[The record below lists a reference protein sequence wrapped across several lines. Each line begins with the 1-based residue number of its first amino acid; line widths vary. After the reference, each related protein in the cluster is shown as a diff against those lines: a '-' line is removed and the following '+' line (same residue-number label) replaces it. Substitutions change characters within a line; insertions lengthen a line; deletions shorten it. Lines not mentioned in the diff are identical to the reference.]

1 MLNSLAGGMKQSMNN
16 SKKFGEF
23 SEDGLEYI
31 IHTPHPPR
39 DWFNY
44 LWNAD
49 YLASVSQNMNGN
61 SLYQNGQGIA
71 TNLFGR
77 QDELQTPR
85 GIYLRDRESGE
96 CWGISYRPC
105 CTEQDEFECRHGLG
119 YSILDTK
126 KNGVRLEF
134 RVFVPR
140 KASAEIWSIRIVN
153 ESKKE
158 RSLSLFTASDI
169 ALKGVNMPYG
179 YLSALRGEYLKDD
192 QFLFFQNT
200 SFNVVH
206 EKYNAFMYATRPP
219 ARWDASRESFLG
231 RYRNH
236 VRPERVE
243 EGRLGNSN
251 ASVEYLI
258 GAMQHN
264 LWLKPG
270 ASHSVHIV
278 LGVVKN
284 LAEAR
289 RFKKMFARS
298 ADVEKEFLAMK
309 AENTARLQG
318 LQIESP
324 DTDFNQ
330 LFNGWLKHQLYL
342 MADWARFYFK
352 GYRDTC
358 QDAAG
363 MSILDPK
370 RALAMLR
377 KALENQRS
385 DGFCPRAFR
394 VASMDIAA
402 ADKHYADSPSWISHA
417 TDAILRETG
426 DLSMLDEGVEYSD
439 GGEATV
445 WEHNLQAI
453 EFLWNDRGEHGLSL
467 MHFGDWCDLLDK
479 VGVEGR
485 GESIWMTFAL
495 ARALRLVAQI
505 AEWKGEK
512 MIASRYRKRFAR
524 LRKNLSTHGWDGKW
538 YLAAI
543 NDNGMPIGT
552 AKAKEGRMFINPQ
565 SWAMLSG
572 IIGSEEYTKIAERME
587 PVVDTPVGPV
597 HNWPPFTKYQDGI
610 GQLSGT
616 PPGFFTNGN
625 VYCHAAAF
633 KVAADYA
640 AGRSEK
646 AFDTLM
652 KILPSAER
660 SEPYAQANGYVGP
673 TAMRSRHHVSDDPW
687 RTGTVAWN
695 FLNVVDRMLG
705 FDRTIDGFHLRP
717 QIPAKWKTVRF
728 VRPFRGRLFEVEIK
742 REGKPGIT
750 IDGVP
755 ADGSFIAV
763 PSGQRRAKPI
773 KVQCVMES

>member
-1 MLNSLAGGMKQSMNN
+1 MKNL
-16 SKKFGEF
+16 KKFGEF

-31 IHTPHPPR
+31 VHEPHPPR

-61 SLYQNGQGIA
+61 SLYQNGRGIA

-85 GIYLRDRESGE
+85 SVYLRDSESGE
-96 CWGISYRPC
+96 FWSAGFRPC
-105 CTEQDEFECRHGLG
+105 CGEHDEFECRHGLG

-126 KNGVRLEF
+126 KDGIRAEF

-140 KASAEIWSIRIVN
+140 KASAEIWSIRIAN
-153 ESKKE
+153 ESNEE
-158 RSLSLFTASDI
+158 RALSLFTASDI
-169 ALKGVNMPYG
+169 ALNGVYMPYG
-179 YLSALRGEYLKDD
+179 YLSALRGEYLEKDR
-192 QFLFFQNT
+192 FLFFQNT
-200 SFNVVH
+200 SHNVVR
-206 EKYNAFMYATRPP
+206 EKYNAFMYATRSP
-219 ARWDASRESFLG
+219 ARWDASRDSFLG
-231 RYRNH
+231 RCRNPAC
-236 VRPERVE
+236 PERVE
-243 EGRLGNSN
+243 KGLLGNSA
-251 ASVEYLI
+251 ASVEYLV

-264 LWLKPG
+264 LRLKPG
-270 ASHSVHIV
+270 ASFSVHIV

-289 RFKKMFARS
+289 KIKNMFARGEH
-298 ADVEKEFLAMK
+298 VEKEFLALK
-309 AENTARLQG
+309 AENTARIHG
-318 LQIESP
+318 LQIETP
-324 DTDFNQ
+324 DADFNR

-363 MSILDPK
+363 ISILDPN
-370 RALAMLR
+370 RALDMLK
-377 KALENQRS
+377 KALVNQRS

-394 VASMDIAA
+394 LASMDIAA

-426 DLSMLDEGVEYSD
+426 DLSMLDEVVGYSD
-439 GGEATV
+439 AGKATV

-467 MHFGDWCDLLDK
+467 IHYGDWCDLLDK

-512 MIASRYRKRFAR
+512 TIASRYRRRFSL
-524 LRKNLSTHGWDGKW
+524 LRKKLWAHGWDGEW
-538 YLAAI
+538 FLAAI
-543 NDNGMPIGT
+543 NDSGMPIGT

-572 IIGSEEYTKIAERME
+572 IIGSEEYTEIAERME

-652 KILPSAER
+652 KILPAAER

-673 TAMRSRHHVSDDPW
+673 TAMRTEHHVSNDPW

-695 FLNVVDRMLG
+695 FLNVVDRLLG
-705 FDRTIDGFHLRP
+705 FDRTLEGFHLRP
-717 QIPAKWKTVRF
+717 QLPAKWKNVHF
-728 VRPFRGRLFEVEIK
+728 ARPFRGIQFEIEIK
-742 REGKPGIT
+742 REGTPGIT
-750 IDGVP
+750 VDGIPVDGDFIPVP
-755 ADGSFIAV
+755 A
-763 PSGQRRAKPI
+763 GQRRRKT
-773 KVQCVMES
+773 VQVLCVPKS